1 MSDPE
6 SSNRGPE
13 LLAALRA
20 VLAELERVNRPPT
33 KDDAGKIRKA
43 LQMLD
48 ALVASAGATRGG
60 ELPAESF
67 TRLTTARKSLNQV
80 FVAAKYLRAA
90 EATLRQVLATWEQQ
104 WENE

>member
-6 SSNRGPE
+6 SNNRGPE

-20 VLAELERVNRPPT
+20 VLAALERIGRPPT
-33 KDDAGKIRKA
+33 KEDAAKIRKA

-48 ALVASAGATRGG
+48 TLIAAVGATRGG

-104 WENE
+104 WGNE